1 VDSRVLQV
9 PLSAAREEGAV
20 TRRLLLIVPFA
31 GVLLVRA
38 ALAFSTHHV
47 LDWDETYYLSLAV
60 TGARGGGLYP
70 YIYGFGPMAIM
81 GGMGYAT
88 YSFVLAVKLF
98 GPTIFA
104 LRAVSLLAA
113 VAGLGGLWVLVRMW
127 YGSAAAWI
135 AIAATAS
142 LRLFA
147 LSNSARMDAWTFA
160 YVAWALVAFAAAFRQ
175 PERRWPHAAAG
186 LLFGLGLTVHIDAI
200 ATGLACGLVYLV
212 RQPRR
217 AGFFA
222 IGAAAGIGIYAAVSI
237 LPDPASYYVMTVLVR
252 ADATGT
258 YAGGHEGVLASFLNP
273 RVLLAKE
280 VLRYRQL
287 WTLTTPLEIV
297 LLAAAYVAMFV
308 RRTAADA
315 LVIPLTVGVVVAAA
329 VVLNNASPLY
339 YIHVLPAL
347 VVPIA
352 PLFTSPGYSAGGTL
366 SLERMP
372 RAAFFAAAVVVWV
385 LCASTSVRTLK
396 TIHALR
402 ALPEGPTEFVD
413 RVHESV
419 DRQCRAAGDGTLY
432 VPHFADYPYF
442 VSLQPTEVK
451 HGMLY
456 YRTGDEASYWETVRP
471 DAVFSAEP
479 LRPPLSTY
487 VARHAFEARGEG
499 VWVNPAGC
507 R

>member
-1 VDSRVLQV
+1 
-9 PLSAAREEGAV
+9 V
-20 TRRLLLIVPFA
+20 TRRLALLIPLA
-31 GVLLVRA
+31 AALLVRGVA
-38 ALAFSTHHV
+38 AFSTHRV

-81 GGMGYAT
+81 GGMGYAA
-88 YSFVLAVKLF
+88 YSFALAVKLF

-104 LRAVSLLAA
+104 LRGVSLITA

-135 AIAATAS
+135 AIALTAS
-142 LRLFA
+142 LRLFV

-186 LLFGLGLTVHIDAI
+186 LIFGLGPMVHIDAI
-200 ATGLACGLVYLV
+200 VTGLACGLVYLV

-222 IGAAAGIGIYAAVSI
+222 IGAAIGIGIYAAVSI

-258 YAGGHEGVLASFLNP
+258 YAGAHEGILASFLDP
-273 RVLLAKE
+273 SVLLAKE
-280 VLRYRQL
+280 ALRYRQL
-287 WTLTTPLEIV
+287 WTLTTPLEIG

-308 RRTAADA
+308 RRNAADT

-347 VVPIA
+347 IVPVA
-352 PLFTSPGYSAGGTL
+352 PLFTSFVYADGGGAWP
-366 SLERMP
+366 ERLP
-372 RAAFFAAAVVVWV
+372 RAAFFAATAVVWV
-385 LCASTSVRTLK
+385 LCASTSVRIVK
-396 TIHALR
+396 TIDALR
-402 ALPEGPTEFVD
+402 GMPEGPTEFVA
-413 RVHESV
+413 RVHQIV
-419 DRQCRAAGDGTLY
+419 DRRCRVAGDGTLY
-432 VPHFADYPYF
+432 VRHFADYPYF

-456 YRTGDEASYWETVRP
+456 YRTRDEGSYWDTVRP

-479 LRPPLSTY
+479 LRPPLSAY
-487 VARHAFEARGEG
+487 VTRHGFVAGGDG